1 MSKRL
6 FILTLAALL
15 IAAAVVARRKR
26 LPETTATSAPSSG
39 TTAANA
45 GNPGLDQGAFGD
57 LGVVCSPAPADEENA
72 AGTDPGVTADS
83 LQVSTISDPGFSGR
97 LGLNQ
102 ELFDTAEAFTKWC
115 NEHGGIHGRQIDLQ
129 ERDAKL
135 TEYQQRIL
143 EACDQGDFFIVG
155 GGGVFDD
162 TGQKDRLACGLPAI
176 PGYVVTP
183 AAIEADL
190 SIQPVPIP
198 NNENPSGQFRYLF
211 DRFPE
216 TKDAVGVFAGSIDTT
231 KLVAAR
237 NKEALDTLGA
247 KVVYDGT
254 YNPVGETSWRPFIEA
269 MRNAGVKG
277 LYFVGD
283 PGVLAS
289 FLTEAAS
296 VDMKFDWVAADP
308 NNYDPALLD
317 AGAAADGV
325 YMRTAFYPFL
335 DPAREG
341 QPGDRAVPSADG
353 AVQARREDRVP
364 RRPGPVRL
372 AALRQGRGR
381 VRCGRHARLRLG
393 EDAGDHRLD
402 RRRTAGDARPADR
415 EGKRLHG
422 DPRGQGPEV
431 PTRRRLRA
439 QRRHLQL

>member
-15 IAAAVVARRKR
+15 IAAACGRDK
-26 LPETTATSAPSSG
+26 ETTAGTTNTSAPSSG
-39 TTAANA
+39 TTGANTDDA
-45 GNPGLDQGAFGD
+45 GLDQGAFGD
-57 LGVVCSPAPADEENA
+57 LGVVCSPAPAGEANA

-83 LQVSTISDPGFSGR
+83 LQVSTFSDPGFSGR

-135 TEYQQRIL
+135 TEYQQRII
-143 EACDQGDFFIVG
+143 EACDQGDFFMVG

-211 DRFPE
+211 DSFPDDQGPRWCLRGLDRHDQARRGAQQGSARHAGCE
-216 TKDAVGVFAGSIDTT
+216 GRVRRHVQPGRRDVVAPVHRSDAERG
-231 KLVAAR
+231 
-237 NKEALDTLGA
+237 
-247 KVVYDGT
+247 
-254 YNPVGETSWRPFIEA
+254 
-269 MRNAGVKG
+269 MKG

-283 PGVLAS
+283 PGVLSS

-296 VDMKFDWVAADP
+296 IDMKFDWVAADP
-308 NNYDPALLD
+308 NNYDPVVLD
-317 AGAAADGV
+317 AGARPTASTCGPRSTRSSIPRSR
-325 YMRTAFYPFL
+325 RTT
-335 DPAREG
+335 
-341 QPGDRAVPSADG
+341 
-353 AVQARREDRVP
+353 
-364 RRPGPVRL
+364 RRPSNTEP
-372 AALRQGRGR
+372 
-381 VRCGRHARLRLG
+381 
-393 EDAGDHRLD
+393 
-402 RRRTAGDARPADR
+402 
-415 EGKRLHG
+415 
-422 DPRGQGPEV
+422 
-431 PTRRRLRA
+431 
-439 QRRHLQL
+439 